1 MKASGKREPSEQG
14 LGGTRLRTRAL
25 DLLSRRDHSELE
37 LKRKLLKK
45 GADAEEVVSLFE
57 EFRARGYLDDRRF
70 AENFVQFRRG
80 KSWGPRRFRQE
91 LMARGIAGELASEIL
106 ERAEGFDERSQREK
120 LEALVSKELAKGRDP
135 SKTAAS
141 LIRRGFPPGSVR
153 EALRRLQSREG

>member
-1 MKASGKREPSEQG
+1 MEVSGRREPSGQG

-37 LKRKLLKK
+37 LKRKLLQK
-45 GADAEEVVSLFE
+45 GADASEVVSLFE

-70 AENFVQFRRG
+70 AENFVQSRRG

-106 ERAEGFDERSQREK
+106 ERAEGLDQTAVREK
-120 LEALVSKELAKGRDP
+120 LESLVDREVRKGREAP
-135 SKTAAS
+135 KIAAS
-141 LIRRGFPPGSVR
+141 LIRRGFSPSSVQA
-153 EALRRLQSREG
+153 ALRRSTDT